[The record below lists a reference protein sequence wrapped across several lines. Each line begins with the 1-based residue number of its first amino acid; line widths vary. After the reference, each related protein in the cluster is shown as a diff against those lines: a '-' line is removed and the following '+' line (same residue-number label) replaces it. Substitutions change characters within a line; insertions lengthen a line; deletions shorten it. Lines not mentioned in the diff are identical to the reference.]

1 MKANTGITLQP
12 TSGNLFRYDG
22 PAGTVVFLVALPLC
36 LGIALASGAPLF
48 AGIIAG
54 IVGGIVI
61 SIASGSQVSVS
72 GPAAGLTVIVASAI
86 QSLGSFQN
94 FTATVVLAGGF
105 QIIFSLLRAGSF
117 GDYVPLSVIKGM
129 LAAIGLVIIL
139 KQIPHALGR
148 DADYEGDFTFLEKGA
163 SNTLT
168 DILEAVMSFSPGA
181 LIITGISLV
190 ILLFWDQL
198 AAAGPK
204 FLTFI
209 PAPLLVVGAGIGLNQ
224 MFHAFFPFLE
234 LTDKAH
240 LVSLPV
246 SSSISEFAQQF
257 SFPNFAILANP
268 NAIMIAATLA
278 VVGSLESLLSLEAG
292 DKLDPYKRIS
302 PPNRE
307 LFAQGTGNIVSGLIG
322 GLPVTSVV
330 VRTSANVYSGARTW
344 ISSFTHGILLLVSAM
359 FIPALLNLTPLC
371 ALAAILFSV
380 GYKLTK
386 VDLYKAQYAAGY
398 AQFIP
403 FIVTVTA
410 IVFTD
415 LLKGVL
421 IGMAFGLFFVIHS
434 NHHKAFVLVKQDNWY
449 LIRFTKDT
457 TFVNKAELK
466 TVLRSIPD
474 GASLQIDATRAIYID
489 RDIFE
494 VVADFEK
501 SAAYKNIDIEYR
513 NFASAR

>member
-1 MKANTGITLQP
+1 MKAKTGITLQP

-54 IVGGIVI
+54 IVGGLVV
-61 SIASGSQVSVS
+61 SILSGSQVSVS
-72 GPAAGLTVIVASAI
+72 GPAAGLTVIVAGAI

-94 FTATVVLAGGF
+94 FLATVVLAGGF
-105 QIIFSLLRAGSF
+105 QIVFSLLRAGAF

-148 DADYEGDFTFLEKGA
+148 DADFEGDFAFLEKGA

-168 DILEAVMSFSPGA
+168 DILESVMSFSPGA
-181 LIITGISLV
+181 VIITVVSLL
-190 ILLFWDQL
+190 ILVFWERV
-198 AAAGPK
+198 ASAGPK
-204 FLTFI
+204 MLTFI
-209 PAPLLVVGAGIGLNQ
+209 PAPLLVVAGGIGLNQ
-224 MFHAFFPFLE
+224 LFHAFFPFLE

-246 SSSISEFAQQF
+246 ASSLGDFARQF
-257 SFPNFAILANP
+257 TFPNFSVLTTPLAVTT
-268 NAIMIAATLA
+268 AATLA

-307 LFAQGTGNIVSGLIG
+307 LFAQGVGNMVSGLIG
-322 GLPVTSVV
+322 GLPLTSVV
-330 VRTSANVYSGARTW
+330 VRTSANIYSGARTW
-344 ISSFTHGILLLVSAM
+344 ISSFTHGALLLLSALL
-359 FIPALLNLTPLC
+359 IPSLLNLTPLC
-371 ALAAILFSV
+371 ALAAVLLAV

-386 VDLYKAQYAAGY
+386 IDLYKAQWAAGY
-398 AQFIP
+398 SQFIP
-403 FIVTVTA
+403 FMVTVLA

-415 LLKGVL
+415 LLKGVVIGL
-421 IGMAFGLFFVIHS
+421 IFGLFFVIHS
-434 NHHKAFVLVKQDNWY
+434 NHHKAFIMVRQDNWY
-449 LIRFTKDT
+449 LLRFNKDT

-466 TVLRSIPD
+466 TMLRSVPE
-474 GASLQIDATRAIYID
+474 GAALQIDATRAIYID

-501 SAAYKNIDIEYR
+501 SAVYKNIDIEYR
-513 NFASAR
+513 NFFSIR

>member
-1 MKANTGITLQP
+1 MKATTGITLQP

-54 IVGGIVI
+54 IVGGLVV
-61 SIASGSQVSVS
+61 SVLSGSQVSVS

-94 FTATVVLAGGF
+94 FLATVVLAGGF
-105 QIIFSLLRAGSF
+105 QILFSVLRAGAF

-148 DADYEGDFTFLEKGA
+148 DVDYEGNFSFLEKGA

-168 DILEAVMSFSPGA
+168 DILESVMSLSPGA
-181 LIITGISLV
+181 VIITGLSLL
-190 ILLFWDQL
+190 ILVFWDKV
-198 AAAGPK
+198 AAGGPK
-204 FLTFI
+204 MLTFI
-209 PAPLLVVGAGIGLNQ
+209 PAPLLVVGTGIGMNQ
-224 MFHAFFPFLE
+224 LFHVFFPFLE

-240 LVSLPV
+240 LVTLPV
-246 SSSISEFAQQF
+246 ASSIGDFAKQF
-257 SFPNFAILANP
+257 TFPNFAILSQP
-268 NAIMIAATLA
+268 QAIMTAATLA

-307 LFAQGTGNIVSGLIG
+307 LFAQGVGNICSGMIG
-322 GLPVTSVV
+322 GLPLTSVV
-330 VRTSANVYSGARTW
+330 VRTSANIYSGARTW
-344 ISSFTHGILLLVSAM
+344 ISSFTHGGLLLVSAM

-371 ALAAILFSV
+371 ALAAILLAV

-386 VDLYKAQYAAGY
+386 IELYKAQYASGY
-398 AQFIP
+398 AQFVP
-403 FIVTVTA
+403 FVVTVVA

-415 LLKGVL
+415 LLKGVV
-421 IGMAFGLFFVIHS
+421 IGMVFGLFFVIRS
-434 NHHKAFVLVKQDNWY
+434 NHHKAFVVVRQDNWY
-449 LIRFTKDT
+449 LIRFNKDT

-466 TVLRSIPD
+466 TLLRSIPD
-474 GASLQIDATRAIYID
+474 GSSLQIDATRAIYID
-489 RDIFE
+489 HDIFE

-513 NFASAR
+513 NFASVL